1 MLARRCGIAAL
12 QLNPISTA
20 KNPFSLWLS
29 ATDIT
34 GIFLRKP
41 SENCP
46 TLPRTC
52 VLMITSVSALGFKRD
67 NLNQLVCPRC
77 FVRQEH
83 WFPVIPVTE
92 VWLQQWHWFHSLSR
106 DSCDRTCQWHF
117 FCLVSGCWWHRL
129 CSITSDT
136 SQGIWHSALTKPN
149 LVCKGNKA
157 REEAEVRE
165 HQHQL
170 YCQSTGQPLS
180 WETKTP
186 GAPLNIPLM
195 SP

>member
-52 VLMITSVSALGFKRD
+52 VLMMTSVSALGFKRD

-77 FVRQEH
+77 FVRQQH

-92 VWLQQWHWFHSLSR
+92 VWLQQWHWFHSLEQGQLWQNMSVTFLLP
-106 DSCDRTCQWHF
+106 SQWVLMAQTVQHHF
-117 FCLVSGCWWHRL
+117 WHKPGHL
-129 CSITSDT
+129 AFSSDK
-136 SQGIWHSALTKPN
+136 TKFG
-149 LVCKGNKA
+149 LQEK
-157 REEAEVRE
+157 
-165 HQHQL
+165 
-170 YCQSTGQPLS
+170 
-180 WETKTP
+180 
-186 GAPLNIPLM
+186 
-195 SP
+195 